1 MKRGTVRNDKL
12 QYDDQ
17 KYYKAECYTLLTN
30 KFLEVGS
37 AKHFGR
43 SNERASTK

>member
-1 MKRGTVRNDKL
+1 MTNFNTTRPEID
-12 QYDDQ
+12 
-17 KYYKAECYTLLTN
+17 YKAEGYTLLTN
-30 KFLEVGS
+30 KFLEVRS